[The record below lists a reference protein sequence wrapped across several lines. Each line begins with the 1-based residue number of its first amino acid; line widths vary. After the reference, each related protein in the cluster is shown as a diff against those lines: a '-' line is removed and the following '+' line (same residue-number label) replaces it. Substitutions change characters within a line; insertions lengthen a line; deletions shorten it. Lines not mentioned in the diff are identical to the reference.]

1 MTKVKDPFAVGEW
14 VVCVVDDYP
23 AVTGDMVQVS
33 EDSENKKLFRARDNS
48 LLLGFGVFYKS
59 HFRPATPE
67 EIARHLGTPAP
78 APTNTILDRAKSII
92 TGNRQTTNGKPERSF
107 HKIAERWSLT
117 LGTTVTA
124 QQVALMMVDL
134 KMVRAL
140 EGVTTEGH
148 DDHFVDMAGYV
159 ALAAELGE

>member
-1 MTKVKDPFAVGEW
+1 MSGYFKKGQW
-14 VVCVVDDYP
+14 VVRVSGEPDSNDSAEIGDLRQVD
-23 AVTGDMVQVS
+23 Q
-33 EDSENKKLFRARDNS
+33 DNS
-48 LLLGFGVFYKS
+48 WCPYVTHKDDGGFRDVINGSEY
-59 HFRPATPE
+59 RPATPE
-67 EIARHLGTPAP
+67 EIAAHLGTT
-78 APTNTILDRAKSII
+78 PTNTILDRAKSII

>member
-14 VVCVVDDYP
+14 VVCVVEDFD
-23 AVTGDMVQVS
+23 AMVGTIKEVTDTHHGNPKECFVS
-33 EDSENKKLFRARDNS
+33 GYYGYRKDR
-48 LLLGFGVFYKS
+48 
-59 HFRPATPE
+59 FRPATPE
-67 EIARHLGTPAP
+67 EIARNLGTPAP

-92 TGNRQTTNGKPERSF
+92 TGNRQTANGKPERSF

>member
-1 MTKVKDPFAVGEW
+1 MTEVKDPFTVGEW
-14 VVCVVDDYP
+14 VVCVEEGYNVLIGEIMKVSDVHVNHPETWFVSGDYGYP
-23 AVTGDMVQVS
+23 
-33 EDSENKKLFRARDNS
+33 
-48 LLLGFGVFYKS
+48 KS

-67 EIARHLGTPAP
+67 EIAAHLGTTTS
-78 APTNTILDRAKSII
+78 TNTILDRAKSII

-107 HKIAERWSLT
+107 HKIAQRWSLT
-117 LGTTVTA
+117 LGTNVTA

>member
-1 MTKVKDPFAVGEW
+1 MSDFFKKGQW
-14 VVCVVDDYP
+14 VVRVEGVSDDNDSAKIGDLRQVDQEGAWCPY
-23 AVTGDMVQVS
+23 VTHKDASGFRDAIVS
-33 EDSENKKLFRARDNS
+33 DEYRL
-48 LLLGFGVFYKS
+48 
-59 HFRPATPE
+59 ATPE
-67 EIARHLGTPAP
+67 EIAAHLGTTK
-78 APTNTILDRAKSII
+78 PTNTILDRAKSII

-107 HKIAERWSLT
+107 HKIAQRWSLT

-159 ALAAELGE
+159 ALAAELG